1 MIWKYGQNLQVGM
14 IVFLKANKELAIMSL
29 NSKVKESYRLSG
41 KLEGIT
47 LVYGYMQDIES
58 SIE

>member
-1 MIWKYGQNLQVGM
+1 M